1 MTTPAESDAYLHPV
15 DIRKSHVLTRIVERK
30 VPETD
35 VYDVP
40 FMPIKPF
47 QGRKVKV
54 RVRIGRGAGLAAFKA
69 DNASTPVVEL
79 EGDIQ
84 EIYMELVTIAEKSV
98 VNATDMIHLKSVDEE
113 VAREAA
119 RNIVDLASNLRLR
132 NVNRTR
138 WMAWQTA
145 GGTLPI
151 TYPNGTVITI
161 DWDFAGAG
169 QNSFFTGSHLPTAA
183 VDWNVNSEMEYT
195 TDIITDVYNW
205 TKLIGDDLGCD
216 PSDCTLHMNG
226 ETWRYVRRNKYLLRE
241 SNPSYSQPRT
251 APLSLAEVAS
261 ILDVKAVKILNP
273 FYLDEGAT
281 MAKTKLMPDKK
292 VLITGPY
299 TWMGTPIAEMY
310 DGLVARVEGESIVVD
325 RNPGAKAELYISK
338 EQVAENIRVQ
348 TARLPV
354 VNYPAA
360 FVWATVAS

>member
-1 MTTPAESDAYLHPV
+1 MATPTDSDAYLHPS
-15 DIRKSHVLTRIVERK
+15 DIRKSHVLTRVLERK

-35 VYDVP
+35 IYDVA
-40 FMPIKPF
+40 FMPIKPY
-47 QGRKVKV
+47 QGRRVKV

-98 VNATDMIHLKSVDEE
+98 INATDMIHLKSVDEE

-119 RNIVDLASNLRLR
+119 KNIVDLGANLRLR

-138 WMAWQTA
+138 WMAWQAAA
-145 GGTLPI
+145 GSLPV
-151 TYPNGTVITI
+151 TFPNGTTITI
-161 DWDFAGAG
+161 DWDFGGAG
-169 QNSFFTGSHLPTAA
+169 MNSFFTGSHLPVAA
-183 VDWNVNSEMEYT
+183 VDWDTLADGVYT
-195 TDIITDVYNW
+195 TDVITDVYTW

-216 PSDCTLHMNG
+216 PSDCTLHING
-226 ETWRYVRRNKYLLRE
+226 ETWRYLRRNKHLLLE
-241 SNPSYSQPRT
+241 SNPVMSQPRS
-251 APLSLAEVAS
+251 APLSLTEVAS
-261 ILDVKAVKILNP
+261 ILDVKAVKVLNP
-273 FYLDEGAT
+273 FYLEEDAT
-281 MAKTKLMPDKK
+281 MSKTKLLPDYK

-299 TWMGTPIAEMY
+299 SWLGTPIAEMY

-348 TARLPV
+348 TARMPI
-354 VNYPAA
+354 VNYPAG
-360 FVWATVAS
+360 FVMATVGS